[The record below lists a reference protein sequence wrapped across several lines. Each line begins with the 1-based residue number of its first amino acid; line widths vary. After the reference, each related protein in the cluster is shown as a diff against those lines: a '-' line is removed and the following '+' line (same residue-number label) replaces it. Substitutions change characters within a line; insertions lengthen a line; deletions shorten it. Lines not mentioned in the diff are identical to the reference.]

1 MNDLCE
7 IPITAEEIK
16 LISKGWE
23 KQFTCAEPRLTESV
37 DLFLSMG
44 REVMTIGVAIEN
56 LSDTDGCKDCFVS
69 CSGDVKT
76 IWTRNK
82 KNLSLMMP

>member
-1 MNDLCE
+1 
-7 IPITAEEIK
+7 
-16 LISKGWE
+16 
-23 KQFTCAEPRLTESV
+23 
-37 DLFLSMG
+37 
-44 REVMTIGVAIEN
+44 MTIGVAIEN

-82 KNLSLMMP
+82 KKVPQQSNNELKSKNGKITDNI